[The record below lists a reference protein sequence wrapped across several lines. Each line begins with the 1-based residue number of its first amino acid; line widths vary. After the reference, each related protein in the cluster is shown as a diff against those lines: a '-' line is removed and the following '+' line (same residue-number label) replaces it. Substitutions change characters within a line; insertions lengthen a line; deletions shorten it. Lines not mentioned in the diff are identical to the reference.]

1 VLAITKA
8 DKKLVCLLSNARG
21 VDYDYVGGGE
31 ELYRDSLINLDF
43 SPSPIMLLQ

>member
-21 VDYDYVGGGE
+21 VDYDYVGGGGGA
-31 ELYRDSLINLDF
+31 LQGFFDQFGFF
-43 SPSPIMLLQ
+43 S